1 MIEVYSKNVATSTGE
16 SISLNNVALLKG
28 ASAQIVGS
36 NTIQLN
42 KCGIYQITVS
52 DNVVGSE
59 AGTISVQMQKNGV
72 LQPQAVMSTVATG
85 ATNMSFITLVQVPQN
100 NNINCPCSIP
110 TTINFINTGVAA
122 THSIDVTVVR
132 V

>member
-72 LQPQAVMSTVATG
+72 LQPQAVMSTAATG

-122 THSIDVTVVR
+122 THSIDVTIVR

>member
-1 MIEVYSKNVATSTGE
+1 MIEVYSKNLTVSSGE
-16 SISLNNVALLKG
+16 SISLNNIALLKG
-28 ASAQIVGS
+28 TSAQIIGS

-52 DNVVGSE
+52 DNVT
-59 AGTISVQMQKNGV
+59 GTGTGEIVVQMQKNGV
-72 LQPQAVMSTVATG
+72 LQPQAIMSTAATG
-85 ATNMSFITLVQVPQN
+85 ATNMSFVTLVQVPQN

-110 TTINFINTGVAA
+110 TTINFVNTGIEA
-122 THSIDVTVVR
+122 THSIDVTVIR